1 MGQCVNKTPF
11 KGNKQLMPQRGLQT
25 QEKPTVH
32 SFNKKRD
39 FQTNSNLTIYETN
52 YQSSI
57 CFWLNKSRCFLFIK
71 IGNHS

>member
-1 MGQCVNKTPF
+1 MCEQKSIQR
-11 KGNKQLMPQRGLQT
+11 KQATYATQNGLQT
-25 QEKPTVH
+25 QEKPTIH
-32 SFNKKRD
+32 SFKKKRD